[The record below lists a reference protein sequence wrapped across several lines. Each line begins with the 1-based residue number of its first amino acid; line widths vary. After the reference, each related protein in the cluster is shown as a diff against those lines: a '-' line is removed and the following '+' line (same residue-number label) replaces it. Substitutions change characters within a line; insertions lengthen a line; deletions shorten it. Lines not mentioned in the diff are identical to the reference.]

1 MSEEQLSRTA
11 LLLGDAALQ
20 RLAEAHVAVFGIGG
34 VGGHAVEA
42 LARSGVGHLDLFDH
56 DVVSVSNINRQIVAL
71 HSTVG
76 RYKTEVM
83 AERIRDIRPTTCVNE
98 HRLFFLPENADT
110 VDFTDYDFVLDA
122 VDTVSAKLAIIE
134 RARAAGVPV
143 ISCMGT
149 GNKLDPSQLVLT
161 DISKTSVCPLARVM
175 RRELRARGI
184 THLRVLYSTEPVCPH
199 QGGQESASV
208 PGSTAFVPSVAGLML
223 AGEIVRTLAKAE
235 KWKRSE

>member
-20 RLAEAHVAVFGIGG
+20 RLAEARVAVFGIGG

-83 AERIRDIRPTTCVNE
+83 AERIRDIRPATCVNE

-110 VDFTDYDFVLDA
+110 VDFTAYDFVLDA

-134 RARAAGVPV
+134 RAQAAGVPV

-161 DISKTSVCPLARVM
+161 DIAKTSVCPLARVM

-184 THLRVLYSTEPVCPH
+184 SHLRVLYSTEPVCPH
-199 QGGQESASV
+199 QDAEGTSPV

-235 KWKRSE
+235 K